1 MNRLDE
7 ILAHQL
13 KIEKSADEAIAM
25 RVLSSLA
32 AKPLPAQRRSF
43 LNGWP
48 DALLNFDFAPA
59 WPRIGALACIGL
71 VGCMIGFFSPGAQI
85 FEKPR
90 IGTVQIMDIDPS
102 MLAFDPE
109 PLTGI
114 RP

>member
-1 MNRLDE
+1 MNRMDE
-7 ILAHQL
+7 ILAQQL

-25 RVLSSLA
+25 RVLASLA
-32 AKPLPAQRRSF
+32 AKPLPTQRHSF
-43 LNGWP
+43 LKGWP
-48 DALLNFDFAPA
+48 DVLLNFEFTPA
-59 WPRIGALACIGL
+59 WPRVGALAFVGL

-90 IGTVQIMDIDPS
+90 VAPVLVADIDAS
-102 MLAFDPE
+102 TLAFDPE